1 VAVAAVPANSG
12 VQLITLGAALA
23 RSLSEL
29 SADSS
34 MPHGSTQRIHTVAG
48 PNIVSMTS
56 ELLSENLTE
65 RYMRACGL
73 RSLRGEHEG
82 EYFAV
87 VDAHPRR
94 LHVHLEMAPSFGDML
109 TIQITPACLF
119 PLADQSWITHFA
131 DAWNRQNHEVTAI
144 VHRST
149 SDRQRIGVSAR
160 RSQWI
165 REGISF
171 EDFASFVD
179 RTIAAAIDLFA
190 GLTPVVELPSRA
202 HSLQLRKAS

>member
-1 VAVAAVPANSG
+1 
-12 VQLITLGAALA
+12 
-23 RSLSEL
+23 
-29 SADSS
+29 
-34 MPHGSTQRIHTVAG
+34 
-48 PNIVSMTS
+48 MTS
-56 ELLSENLTE
+56 ETLYENLTE

-87 VDAHPRR
+87 VDARPRR
-94 LHVHLEMAPSFGDML
+94 LHVHLEMSPSFGDML
-109 TIQITPACLF
+109 TIQVTSAYRF

-131 DAWNRQNHEVTAI
+131 DTWNQQNREVTAI

-149 SDRQRIGVSAR
+149 ADRQRIGVSAR

-165 REGISF
+165 REGISY
-171 EDFASFVD
+171 EEFASLVD

-190 GLTPVVELPSRA
+190 ELTPVVELPSRA
-202 HSLQLRKAS
+202 QPLQLRDAS

>member
-1 VAVAAVPANSG
+1 
-12 VQLITLGAALA
+12 
-23 RSLSEL
+23 
-29 SADSS
+29 
-34 MPHGSTQRIHTVAG
+34 M
-48 PNIVSMTS
+48 VSMTS
-56 ELLSENLTE
+56 ETLCENLTE

-94 LHVHLEMAPSFGDML
+94 LHVHLEMSPSFGDML
-109 TIQITPACLF
+109 TIQVTPACRF
-119 PLADQSWITHFA
+119 PLADQPWITHFA
-131 DAWNRQNHEVTAI
+131 NTWNQRNREVTAI

-149 SDRQRIGVSAR
+149 SDPQRIGVSAR

-171 EDFASFVD
+171 DDFASFVD
-179 RTIAAAIDLFA
+179 RTIAAAIDLF
-190 GLTPVVELPSRA
+190 GELTPVVELPSRS
-202 HSLQLRKAS
+202 HSLLLREAS

>member
-1 VAVAAVPANSG
+1 
-12 VQLITLGAALA
+12 
-23 RSLSEL
+23 
-29 SADSS
+29 
-34 MPHGSTQRIHTVAG
+34 MPHGSTQRVYTVAG
-48 PNIVSMTS
+48 LNIKTMTS
-56 ELLSENLTE
+56 AVLCENLTE
-65 RYMRACGL
+65 RYVRACGL

-94 LHVHLEMAPSFGDML
+94 LHVHLEMSPSFGDML
-109 TIQITPACLF
+109 TIQVTPACLF
-119 PLADQSWITHFA
+119 PLSDQSRITNFA
-131 DAWNRQNHEVTAI
+131 DTWNQQTREVTAI

-165 REGISF
+165 REGNSF

-179 RTIAAAIDLFA
+179 RTIAAASDLFA
-190 GLTPVVELPSRA
+190 GLTRVVELPSRA
-202 HSLQLRKAS
+202 HPLPLRKAS

>member
-1 VAVAAVPANSG
+1 MTG
-12 VQLITLGAALA
+12 ETLC
-23 RSLSEL
+23 
-29 SADSS
+29 
-34 MPHGSTQRIHTVAG
+34 
-48 PNIVSMTS
+48 
-56 ELLSENLTE
+56 ENLSE

-94 LHVHLEMAPSFGDML
+94 LHIHLEMSPSFGDML
-109 TIQITPACLF
+109 TIEATPACLF
-119 PLADQSWITHFA
+119 PLSEQSWITRFA
-131 DAWNRQNHEVTAI
+131 DAWNQQNREVTAI

-149 SDRQRIGVSAR
+149 SNGQRIGVSAR

-165 REGISF
+165 REGNSF

-179 RTIAAAIDLFA
+179 RTIAAASDLFA
-190 GLTPVVELPSRA
+190 GLTPVFELPSGA
-202 HSLQLRKAS
+202 HPLPLRKAS